1 MKKII
6 TSALSVGALV
16 TLAAQSS
23 QAQSICDTAAGNLA
37 GNCGFELGSFTDWT
51 LTGNDVTSG
60 LLGNLYG
67 VESGSDPIAG
77 TAPNSGSY
85 QAYFSDLVSNATTIT
100 QTISTVASDTY
111 TVSFELAQQLEGPGT
126 VNNSVAVSFGGTTL
140 ATLTNV
146 GVEGYA
152 LYSYTGTATSGSS
165 VLSLKLGD
173 DIGEFLLDDVTVTQN
188 AAAVPNPSNAWLM
201 LAGLGLGGGAFAF
214 RRRTL
219 PPHAGV
225 AAI

>member
-1 MKKII
+1 MKATIS
-6 TSALSVGALV
+6 TLCVGSWLA
-16 TLAAQSS
+16 LAATSS
-23 QAQSICDTAAGNLA
+23 EAQSICDAPAGNLA
-37 GNCGFELGSFTDWT
+37 ANCGFELGSFTDWT

-67 VESGSDPIAG
+67 VEQGNDPIVG
-77 TAPNSGSY
+77 TAPNSGSF

-146 GVEGYA
+146 GVEGYT

-214 RRRTL
+214 RRRT
-219 PPHAGV
+219 PSG
-225 AAI
+225 AARVTA